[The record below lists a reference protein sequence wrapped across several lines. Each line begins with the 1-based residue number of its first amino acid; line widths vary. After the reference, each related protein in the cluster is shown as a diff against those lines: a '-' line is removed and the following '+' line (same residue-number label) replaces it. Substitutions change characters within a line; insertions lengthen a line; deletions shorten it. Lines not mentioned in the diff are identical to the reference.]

1 MLKHLSIKNV
11 AVIEEVNIDF
21 CTGFSVLTGE
31 TGAGKSIIIDSI
43 NLLKGE
49 RGSKSMIR
57 HGEDKARVSGVFEV
71 DGYVANEIA
80 GILGCDAEDEIIIS
94 RELSTDGKNT
104 IRINGMPANIA
115 MLKQVGDCLINIH
128 GQHDNT
134 SLLAVKTHMGFL
146 DNFGKEEIEPVYASY
161 RVLFEKCKGISDEIS
176 MIDTDEQEKLRRKDM
191 LEYQINEIE
200 EASLEIGEDELLMAR
215 KLLIDNSARISE
227 NTKKAY
233 EILYGSENGSAH
245 DMLWD
250 AIGHL
255 EKVADFDADINDV
268 YSSLSDIAETLTE
281 KTRDLRHI
289 SENLVYDREEADRIE
304 DRLETISLLKKK
316 YGATIEKILEFY
328 EMACLEL
335 EKIETSH
342 ETLERLK
349 AELDKNK
356 KLLADKAKELSDLR
370 KKYGKALSQRVM
382 EELKDLNMA
391 RVEFSVNFEAAQNF
405 KPNGTDE
412 AEFMVR
418 TNVGE
423 EIKPLA
429 KIASGGELSR
439 IMLAIKSV
447 LVDSDKV
454 KTMVFD
460 EIDTGVSGAAA
471 QKIGEKLLAMARK
484 STVLCITHLPQIAAL
499 ADNHYLI
506 SKEVENDRTHT
517 RVKLLGFDERT
528 DEIARTLGGSE
539 ITDIT
544 RENARQLLMQKTLR
558 EETKK

>member
-21 CTGFSVLTGE
+21 CSGFSVLTGE

-49 RGSKSMIR
+49 RGSKTMIR
-57 HGEDKARVSGVFEV
+57 HGEEKARVAGVFEV
-71 DGYVANEIA
+71 DSHVAEEIA
-80 GILGCDAEDEIIIS
+80 GILGCDAEEEIIVS
-94 RELSTDGKNT
+94 RELSTDGKNI

-146 DNFGKEEIEPVYASY
+146 DSYGKEEIEPVFESY
-161 RVLFEKCKGISDEIS
+161 RELFEKCKKISNEIEE
-176 MIDTDEQEKLRRKDM
+176 IDTDEQEKLRRKDM

-200 EASLEIGEDELLMAR
+200 EANLEIGEDEQLMAR
-215 KLLIDNSARISE
+215 KLVIDNSARISE

-233 EILYGSENGSAH
+233 EILYGSENGTAH

-250 AIGHL
+250 AIGYL
-255 EKVADFDADINDV
+255 EKISDFDADINEV

-289 SENLVYDREEADRIE
+289 SENLVYDREEADHIE
-304 DRLETISLLKKK
+304 DRLETISILKKK
-316 YGATIEKILEFY
+316 YGLTIEKILEFY
-328 EMACLEL
+328 ESACHEL
-335 EKIETSH
+335 EKIETGS
-342 ETLERLK
+342 ETVEKLK

-356 KLLADKAKELSDLR
+356 KLLTDKARQLSDLR
-370 KKYGKALSQRVM
+370 KKHAKDLSQRVM

-391 RVEFSVNFEAAQNF
+391 RVEFSVNFEDAQSF
-405 KPNGTDE
+405 KSNGTDE

-447 LVDSDKV
+447 LVGSDKV
-454 KTMVFD
+454 RTMVFD

-471 QKIGEKLLAMARK
+471 QKIGEKLLAMAK
-484 STVLCITHLPQIAAL
+484 MSTVLCITHLPQIAAL

-517 RVKLLGFDERT
+517 RVKLLSFDERT

-544 RENARQLLMQKTLR
+544 RENARQLLMQK
-558 EETKK
+558 KH

>member
-21 CTGFSVLTGE
+21 CSGFSVLTGE

-43 NLLKGE
+43 NLIKGE

-57 HGEDKARVSGVFEV
+57 SGEEKARVSGVFEV
-71 DGYVANEIA
+71 DDYVAEQVALILGTEAENEI
-80 GILGCDAEDEIIIS
+80 IVS
-94 RELSTDGKNT
+94 RELSIDGKNT
-104 IRINGMPANIA
+104 IRVNGMPANTS
-115 MLKQVGDCLINIH
+115 MLKQIGDCLINIH

-134 SLLAVKTHMGFL
+134 SLLSVKTHMGFL
-146 DNFGKEEIEPVYASY
+146 DSFGREEIEPVILKY
-161 RVLFEKCKGISDEIS
+161 REFFDKCKKISEEIS
-176 MIDTDEQEKLRRKDM
+176 ALDTDEQEKLRRKDM

-200 EASLEIGEDELLMAR
+200 EANLEIGEDEQLMAR
-215 KLLIDNSARISE
+215 KLVLDNSARISE

-233 EILYGSENGSAH
+233 DILYGSDEGAAH

-250 AIGHL
+250 AIGYL
-255 EKVADFDADINDV
+255 EKISDFDADISGV
-268 YSSLSDIAETLTE
+268 YDSLSDIAETLTE
-281 KTRDLRHI
+281 KIRDLRHI
-289 SENLVYDREEADRIE
+289 SENMTFDAEEADSIE
-304 DRLETISLLKKK
+304 ERLELISILKKK
-316 YGATIEKILEFY
+316 YGVTIEKILEFY
-328 EMACLEL
+328 KNASDEL
-335 EKIETSH
+335 EKIETSS
-342 ETLERLK
+342 ETLEKLK
-349 AELDKNK
+349 LELEENK
-356 KLLADKAKELSDLR
+356 KILGEYAKELSSLR
-370 KKYGKALSQRVM
+370 KKYAQILSGRVM
-382 EELKDLNMA
+382 DELKDLNMA
-391 RVEFSVNFEAAQNF
+391 RVEFEVNFEPSQSF

-447 LVDSDKV
+447 LLGADSV
-454 KTMVFD
+454 KTSVFD

-471 QKIGEKLLAMARK
+471 QKIGEKLLAMAK
-484 STVLCITHLPQIAAL
+484 EGAVLCITHLPQIAAL

-517 RVKLLGFDERT
+517 KVKLLSFDERI
-528 DEIARTLGGSE
+528 DEVARTLGGAQ

-544 RENARQLLMQKTLR
+544 RENAKQLLLH
-558 EETKK
+558 KKL